1 MLPRFCACDG
11 QRRGSKCVYGRCAA
25 MEKQIQNTECPL
37 LVGVDVGSTTTK
49 IVAVDRMTG
58 QIVYSDYQRHGAA
71 QLKSVARALKLLM
84 LRFPK
89 ARVRLALTGSGAK
102 GVAEQ
107 LGACYIQEVVANSIA
122 LRRRYAH
129 VRTAIELGGQDA
141 KIIFFHRDENTGN
154 LNVSDMRMNGSCA
167 GGTGAFL
174 DEIAALLKVPM
185 EEFDD
190 LARAGTCVYDISGR
204 CGVYAKTD
212 IQPLLN
218 QGVSKQDL
226 ALSALH
232 AIAKQT
238 IGGLAQGLE
247 IEKPVAFEGGP
258 LTFTPTLVR
267 VFAQRL
273 GLGKGDIILP
283 KRPEIMIAYGAALSL
298 EEMFAG
304 EARSVLLTELV
315 EKMQELERREP
326 TASSRG
332 ERFFRD
338 EEEQRAFERRHAL
351 PEFRAYRPGA
361 GETVRAYLGID
372 SGSTTTKFVLM
383 DEQENLLDQ
392 FYAPNEGDPLRVAQR
407 ALIRLREGYRAAGAK
422 LEIIAAGT
430 TGYGE
435 LLFAKAFGARCHVVE
450 TVAHARAV
458 EKYVSDAS
466 FILDIGGQDMKAIW
480 INKGIITNIVVN
492 EACSSGCGSFLENF
506 AASLHVPVEKLAQTA
521 FSANDPAN
529 LGSRCTVFMNSSIVT
544 EQRNGKLPA
553 DIVAGLCRAVIE
565 NVFTKVIRM
574 SNVDSL
580 GKKSWYRAVPSAT
593 TRCSG
598 PWSST
603 SDGRRPSGWASSTST
618 TISAFP
624 LRSSS
629 ARRWPPCA
637 AASTTDSRRRSVWPN
652 TWVTVV

>member
-1 MLPRFCACDG
+1 
-11 QRRGSKCVYGRCAA
+11 

-71 QLKSVARALKLLM
+71 QLKSVARALKLLV

-89 ARVRLALTGSGAK
+89 VRVKLALTGSGAK
-102 GVAEQ
+102 SVAEQ
-107 LGACYIQEVVANSIA
+107 LGVPYIQEVVANSIA
-122 LRRRYAH
+122 LRRKYSH

-141 KIIFFHRDENTGN
+141 KIIFFHKDETTGN

-332 ERFFRD
+332 
-338 EEEQRAFERRHAL
+338 
-351 PEFRAYRPGA
+351 
-361 GETVRAYLGID
+361 
-372 SGSTTTKFVLM
+372 SGSSGTRRSSAPLNAATPCRSFVPI
-383 DEQENLLDQ
+383 D
-392 FYAPNEGDPLRVAQR
+392 RAQ
-407 ALIRLREGYRAAGAK
+407 G
-422 LEIIAAGT
+422 
-430 TGYGE
+430 
-435 LLFAKAFGARCHVVE
+435 
-450 TVAHARAV
+450 
-458 EKYVSDAS
+458 
-466 FILDIGGQDMKAIW
+466 
-480 INKGIITNIVVN
+480 
-492 EACSSGCGSFLENF
+492 
-506 AASLHVPVEKLAQTA
+506 
-521 FSANDPAN
+521 
-529 LGSRCTVFMNSSIVT
+529 
-544 EQRNGKLPA
+544 
-553 DIVAGLCRAVIE
+553 
-565 NVFTKVIRM
+565 
-574 SNVDSL
+574 
-580 GKKSWYRAVPSAT
+580 
-593 TRCSG
+593 
-598 PWSST
+598 
-603 SDGRRPSGWASSTST
+603 RPSGPIWASTPV
-618 TISAFP
+618 P
-624 LRSSS
+624 LPR
-629 ARRWPPCA
+629 
-637 AASTTDSRRRSVWPN
+637 N
-652 TWVTVV
+652 LF